1 MKQMEETFYY
11 FCLFQNQ
18 SMSKVKRHSDA
29 AISIWKSDDDIDDNA
44 NIGNINY
51 DELLKTGSL
60 TFTNSAF
67 QII

>member
-1 MKQMEETFYY
+1 
-11 FCLFQNQ
+11 
-18 SMSKVKRHSDA
+18 MSKVKRHSDA

-67 QII
+67 QIV